1 MRSIVR
7 SPVARNVLL
16 LGAIGAGSALW
27 GQVGCSSPGATEPGS
42 TEPGAASPAATD
54 NTGSVGM
61 QLTLPGGEQI
71 TSVGWTVTGP
81 NGASTVVQ
89 TGSVNVAMST
99 SISFLVGG
107 IPAGSN
113 YTISL
118 SGSSTDGTAVCAGT
132 AT

>member
-42 TEPGAASPAATD
+42 TQPGAAIPAPTD

-71 TSVGWTVTGP
+71 TSVSWTVTGP
-81 NGASTVVQ
+81 NGAPTVVQ
-89 TGSVNVAMST
+89 SGNVPVGSSNT
-99 SISFLVGG
+99 ISFLVGG
-107 IPAGSN
+107 IPVGSN

-118 SGSSTDGTAVCAGT
+118 SGSSTDQAVSCTG
-132 AT
+132 